1 LFYFKQVTFL
11 RFGNLEREMISKERG
26 IATFNLLKPEVGRV
40 WKKADICLNQE
51 NKEKCV
57 L

>member
-1 LFYFKQVTFL
+1 
-11 RFGNLEREMISKERG
+11 MISKERG